1 MADLPILWRL
11 RDLTRKLRA
20 GADAAIRSEQLLRK
34 IYGAQM
40 LAEIAA
46 TPRYHDPLR
55 LLSAGYKVFS
65 QNQEDGMIAEVFRRI
80 GTTSQRFIEFGV
92 EDGLECNSA
101 YLVTQGW
108 SGAWIEGSQ
117 GNAERA
123 GAAFAP
129 YAVEVVNRYITVE
142 NADQM
147 ISELAG
153 GPELDLLSIDID
165 TIDYWIWQAIRTVK
179 PRLVVIEYNASWPPH
194 VRKTVANDPQMV
206 WDGTNFSGASLGALE
221 ALGREKGYS
230 LVGCSLS
237 GVNAFFVR
245 DDLVGDKFCAP
256 FTAENHYE
264 PPRFELAG
272 SFGHRAGM
280 GRWVDV

>member
-1 MADLPILWRL
+1 MADLPLLWRL
-11 RDLTRKLRA
+11 RDFTRKLRA
-20 GADAAIRSEQLLRK
+20 GADAALRSEQLLRK
-34 IYGAQM
+34 IHQTQI

-46 TPRYHDPLR
+46 TPRFQDPKR

-80 GTTSQRFIEFGV
+80 GAASKRFIEFGV

-101 YLVTQGW
+101 FLLTQGW
-108 SGAWIEGSQ
+108 SGAWIEGD
-117 GNAERA
+117 GPNAARA
-123 GAAFAP
+123 RASFAS
-129 YAVEVVNRYITVE
+129 YSIEVVNRYITVE
-142 NADQM
+142 NADHL
-147 ISELAG
+147 IDELAAG
-153 GPELDLLSIDID
+153 QELDMLSIDID

-179 PRLVVIEYNASWPPH
+179 PRLVVIEYNASWPPFI
-194 VRKTVANDPQMV
+194 RKTVANDPNMV
-206 WDGTNFSGASLGALE
+206 WDGSNFSGASLGALE

-230 LVGCSLS
+230 LVGCSLA

-245 DDLVGDKFCAP
+245 DDLVGDRFCAP

-264 PPRFELAG
+264 PPRFELSG
-272 SFGHRAGM
+272 SAGHRAGM

>member
-1 MADLPILWRL
+1 MLDRL
-11 RDLTRKLRA
+11 RDFTRKLRA
-20 GADAAIRSEQLLRK
+20 GADAAIRSEALLRR
-34 IYGAQM
+34 IHAAQI
-40 LAEIAA
+40 LATIVD
-46 TPRYHDPLR
+46 TPRFKEPLR

-80 GTTSQRFIEFGV
+80 GTASRRFIEFGV

-101 YLVTQGW
+101 FLLTQGW

-117 GNAERA
+117 ANADKAR
-123 GAAFAP
+123 AAFAA
-129 YAVEVVNRYITVE
+129 YQVEVVGRYITVD

-147 ISELAG
+147 ISELARG
-153 GPELDLLSIDID
+153 EELDLLSIDID

-179 PRLVVIEYNASWPPH
+179 PRLVVIEYNASWPPFI
-194 VRKTVANDPQMV
+194 RKTVANDPNMV
-206 WDGTNFSGASLGALE
+206 WDGTNFSGASLGALA
-221 ALGREKGYS
+221 ALGREKGYA

-245 DDLVGDKFCAP
+245 EDLVGDAFCAP

-264 PPRFELAG
+264 PPRFELTG
-272 SFGHRAGM
+272 SVGHRAGM